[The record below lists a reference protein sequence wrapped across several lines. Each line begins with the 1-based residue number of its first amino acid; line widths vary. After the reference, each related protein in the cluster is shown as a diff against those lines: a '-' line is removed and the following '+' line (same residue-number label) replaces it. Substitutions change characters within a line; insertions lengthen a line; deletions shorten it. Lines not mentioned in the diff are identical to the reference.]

1 MQYKHSIH
9 SFMLCV
15 LTVIALCA
23 AQTVFAQTT
32 VFAYQGKLDFGG
44 VPANGNY
51 DFQFKLFDAVSDGT
65 QQGAT
70 LEQLNITV
78 ANGVYTVNLDFGAA
92 VFTGA
97 DRFLE
102 VNYRLTG
109 SSTYTTLTP
118 RQFVTSTPYS
128 IRSLVATSADGLSAT
143 CTNCVTSNQI
153 QNVQGS
159 QVTGNVAGSQIS
171 GTIPVGSVPAGN
183 INYIHNTTAQ
193 QASANFNISGNGTA
207 AGTLSA
213 GTLSGN
219 VVSATTQYNINA
231 QHVLSI
237 PGSNTFVGSGPGASN
252 TTGHSNA
259 FFGIQ
264 AGFSNTTGDRNA
276 FFGAAAGRNNTT
288 GSLNTFYGFN
298 AGYSNTTGFTNAF
311 FGTGAGFSNTTGND
325 NSFFGK
331 DAGYLNTSGTN
342 NTFFGRSTGYN
353 NTTGFQNAFFGT
365 MAGIANTSGSSNS
378 YFGESAG
385 YFSTTGFNNS
395 FFGNNAGYSNTTGAN
410 NAFFGREAGYSN
422 TTGIQNT
429 FIGISA
435 GKLNTTGN
443 FNTFFG
449 RMAGN
454 DNTTGSSN
462 SFFGERADAAS
473 GNLQNAAAIGANA
486 QVSTSN
492 SLVLGSINGINGA
505 SATINVGIG
514 TTSPDDRLHV
524 NGIIRVSSLGA
535 AGSTQLCRN
544 AFNQISTCS
553 SSLRYKSDLR
563 PFSSGLAII
572 NRLEPISFT
581 WKEGGLRDVGF
592 GAEAV
597 EKVEPLFITYNAA
610 GQVEGVK
617 YDRITVALVN
627 ALKEQQQQL
636 ATQQMQI
643 AGLNSTKAENAK
655 LKAQLADILARLEHL
670 EKIRVT
676 QQ

>member
-1 MQYKHSIH
+1 MRNKHSIH

-15 LTVIALCA
+15 MTVIALCA
-23 AQTVFAQTT
+23 AQTVLAQTT
-32 VFAYQGKLDFGG
+32 VSAYQGKLDFGG
-44 VPANGNY
+44 VPANGDY
-51 DFQFKLFDAVSDGT
+51 DFQFKLFDAATNGT

-78 ANGVYTVNLDFGAA
+78 TNGAYTANLDFGAA

-128 IRSLVATSADGLSAT
+128 IRSLVATTADGLSAG
-143 CTNCVTSNQI
+143 CASCVTSSQI
-153 QNVQGS
+153 QSVQGA
-159 QVTGNVAGSQIS
+159 QVTGTVAGSQIS
-171 GTIPVGSVPAGN
+171 GPIPVASVPPGSFS
-183 INYIHNTTAQ
+183 YIQNTTTQ
-193 QASANFNISGNGTA
+193 HFGNFNISGNGTA
-207 AGTLSA
+207 GGTLSA

-259 FFGIQ
+259 YLGYS
-264 AGFSNTTGDRNA
+264 AGTSNTTGNRNA
-276 FFGAAAGRNNTT
+276 IYGAAAGLSNTT
-288 GSLNTFYGFN
+288 GSLNAFFGFN

-311 FGTGAGFSNTTGND
+311 FGAGAGFANTTGGD
-325 NSFFGK
+325 NAFFGK

-365 MAGIANTSGSSNS
+365 MAGIGNTTGTNNS

-395 FFGNNAGYSNTTGAN
+395 FFGNDAGYSNTTGAN
-410 NAFFGREAGYSN
+410 NSFFGREAGYAN
-422 TTGIQNT
+422 TTGIQNS
-429 FIGISA
+429 FFGIAA

-443 FNTFFG
+443 FNTGFG
-449 RMAGN
+449 RFAGD

-473 GNLQNAAAIGANA
+473 GNLQNATAIGANA

-505 SATINVGIG
+505 NATINVGIG

-524 NGIIRVSSLGA
+524 NGIIRVSTLGA

-544 AFNQISTCS
+544 ASNQISTCS

-563 PFSSGLAII
+563 PFADGLSII

-597 EKVEPLFITYNAA
+597 EKVEPLFITYSAN

-627 ALKEQQQQL
+627 ALKEQQQQIS
-636 ATQQMQI
+636 AQQMQI
-643 AGLNSTKAENAK
+643 AELSSTKAENAK
-655 LKAQLADILARLEHL
+655 LKAQLANILARLEQL
-670 EKIRVT
+670 EKTRVA